1 LPGPRKKINI
11 VSAISNGAGLEM
23 DTNLLADVLESQG
36 HTWTKVAYDRPFD
49 GISYHADIN
58 IFLEV
63 MVAGLLCFAPVNYF
77 CPNSEWFEANSTECA
92 LSRISMVLCKTHD
105 CETIWGKKLGRT
117 FYTGWEARDLNQSIP
132 VVDKKPEFLHLAGN
146 SGTKNTDAV
155 INCWRMYDP
164 GYPITI
170 VSRDPA
176 VRVQCHG
183 VKNVTYEQR
192 VDDGRVVHM
201 LNNFR
206 FHLMPSEYE
215 GYGQGLHE
223 ALGCGGI
230 VLTTNAPPMT
240 EFPGIPSELM
250 ISSAGTHIRRLA
262 TCHRVT
268 PEGVLQ
274 AVQKAVMLSNDRL
287 MQLSVAAR
295 QGFDSE
301 RDAFRGR
308 IARLLN
314 S

>member
-1 LPGPRKKINI
+1 LPGPRKVINVI
-11 VSAISNGAGLEM
+11 SAISNGAGLER
-23 DTNLLADVLESQG
+23 DTNILCDVLESQG
-36 HTWTKVAYDRPFD
+36 HKWRKIAYDRPFD
-49 GISYHADIN
+49 GLSYHSDIN
-58 IFLEV
+58 MFLEV
-63 MVAGLLCFAPVNYF
+63 MVPGLLPFAPVNYLV
-77 CPNSEWFEANSTECA
+77 PNSEWYEASSTEGV
-92 LSRISMVLCKTHD
+92 LPRITMALCKTHD
-105 CETIWGKKLGRT
+105 CETIWGRKLGRT
-117 FYTGWEARDLNQSIP
+117 FYTGFEALDFNANVSIM
-132 VVDKKPEFLHLAGN
+132 DKKPEFLHLAGN

-183 VKNVTYEQR
+183 VKNVIYEQR

-215 GYGQGLHE
+215 GYGQGIHE

-240 EFPGIPSELM
+240 EFPGIPAELM
-250 ISSAGTHIRRLA
+250 IPSFSTHIRRLA
-262 TCHRVT
+262 TCHMVT
-268 PEGVLQ
+268 PAGVLQ
-274 AVQKAVMLSNDRL
+274 SVQKAVALPELRL
-287 MQLSVAAR
+287 MQFSQAAR
-295 QGFDSE
+295 AGFESE
-301 RDAFRGR
+301 KSAFRER

>member
-1 LPGPRKKINI
+1 MPGPRKLINLI
-11 VSAISNGAGLEM
+11 SAIENGAGLEK
-23 DTNLLADVLESQG
+23 DTNLLAAVLEAQG
-36 HTWTKVAYDRPFD
+36 HMWRKVAYDRPFE
-49 GISYHADIN
+49 GLSYNADIN

-63 MVAGLLCFAPVNYF
+63 MVAGMLNFSPVNWF
-77 CPNSEWFEANSTECA
+77 MPNSEWYDSAATDLA
-92 LSRISMVLCKTHD
+92 LSRLNLILCKTHD
-105 CETIWGKKLGRT
+105 CEVIWGKKLGRT
-117 FYTGWEARDLNQSIP
+117 FYTGFEALDINQNIP
-132 VVDKKPEFLHLAGN
+132 ILDKKPEFLHLAGN

-155 INCWRMYDP
+155 IFCWRMYAP

-176 VRVQCHG
+176 VRTQCLG
-183 VKNVTYEQR
+183 VKDVIYEQR
-192 VDDGRVVHM
+192 VDDTRVVQM

-240 EFPGIPSELM
+240 EFPGVPAELM
-250 ISSAGTHIRRLA
+250 IPSVHTHIRRLA
-262 TCHRVT
+262 TCHIVS

-274 AVQKAVMLSNDRL
+274 SVQKAVRLSDLQL
-287 MQLSVAAR
+287 MQMSTAAR
-295 QGFDSE
+295 QGFESE
-301 RDAFRGR
+301 RNAFRER
-308 IARLLN
+308 ISRLLN

>member
-1 LPGPRKKINI
+1 MPGPRKLVNVI
-11 VSAISNGAGLEM
+11 SAISNGAGLQR
-23 DTNLLADVLESQG
+23 DTELLCAVLESQG
-36 HTWTKVAYDRPFD
+36 HTWRAIGYDRPYQ
-49 GISYHADIN
+49 GLNYQADVN

-63 MVAGLLCFAPVNYF
+63 MVPGMLNFSSVNWFA
-77 CPNSEWFEANSTECA
+77 PNSEWYEASSTECA
-92 LSRISMVLCKTHD
+92 LNRINQVLCKTHD

-117 FYTGWEARDLNQSIP
+117 YYTGWEAFDYNQSIP
-132 VVDKKPEFLHLAGN
+132 VIDKKPEFLHLAGN

-192 VDDGRVVHM
+192 LDDGRVIHM

-230 VLTTNAPPMT
+230 ILTTNAPPMT
-240 EFPGIPSELM
+240 EFPGIPQELL

-262 TCHRVT
+262 TCHRVM

-274 AVQKAVMLSNDRL
+274 SVQKAVNLSNDRL